1 MHTYFVA
8 KYHTENDPRP
18 KFLAGNTP
26 LDALLTLQEH
36 GVQSTDSQY
45 LVTIE
50 ARLDPFALHSADHCS
65 ICNNWEGEKV
75 FCGWKVQHIVKANF
89 IDKF

>member
-1 MHTYFVA
+1 
-8 KYHTENDPRP
+8 
-18 KFLAGNTP
+18 
-26 LDALLTLQEH
+26 
-36 GVQSTDSQY
+36 VQSTDSQY

-50 ARLDPFALHSADHCS
+50 ARLDPFVLHSADYCS